1 MTTMPMLIQP
11 HQQPAGT
18 ACLELFPP
26 SKMALNSMKTN
37 KNHKIFPFSSPTI
50 TAHKNPP
57 TGHAL
62 ILEIIF
68 DADDV
73 NSAGSNQTNGEEEG
87 DEDDDNQGDSDEE
100 DDADSD
106 SDTSSH
112 HGGPLSDGDSEE
124 DEEEEDEEDDDSEES
139 DEDDDCGV
147 EFDEDFVNDFDGDLE
162 IEFGHESEEDPLV
175 IEFEDVNSPP
185 SSPKEPVPPEN
196 TVPFWFMNEEPDQI
210 RTILESYA
218 LTLDLETQRKACIRS
233 PSPFIG
239 RVKRT
244 PIKPA
249 ESDTDKSFK
258 TLDRVEVY
266 LRELYPLGTKLP
278 LSREAWVLTTW
289 DDDGIPIHSSEMSK
303 STKKSMQKRAQGA
316 QSSTLYCAPIF
327 RTKDDYQYTVSP
339 QEHSLMYASNSSTNA
354 SISRISPF
362 LPEHC
367 RTISFS
373 LD

>member
-1 MTTMPMLIQP
+1 MTTMLIQP

-18 ACLELFPP
+18 ACLELYPP
-26 SKMALNSMKTN
+26 AKMVLNSIKPTN
-37 KNHKIFPFSSPTI
+37 NHKIFPFTSPTI

-73 NSAGSNQTNGEEEG
+73 NSTGTNQTHNEEEDNEDDANEG
-87 DEDDDNQGDSDEE
+87 ESDDEDDVDSANDSDISSHLGDSSDE
-100 DDADSD
+100 
-106 SDTSSH
+106 
-112 HGGPLSDGDSEE
+112 DSEVDQE
-124 DEEEEDEEDDDSEES
+124 DDSEEES
-139 DEDDDCGV
+139 DDDKDDDGEV
-147 EFDEDFVNDFDGDLE
+147 EFDDDFGNDFDEDLE
-162 IEFGHESEEDPLV
+162 IEFENETETEEEDQLV
-175 IEFEDVNSPP
+175 VEFEESNVNSPP
-185 SSPKEPVPPEN
+185 PCPP
-196 TVPFWFMNEEPDQI
+196 TPPATAVPFWFMNEEPDQI
-210 RTILESYA
+210 RTIFESYA
-218 LTLDLETQRKACIRS
+218 VALDLEEQRKACIRS

-239 RVKRT
+239 RIKRT

-249 ESDTDKSFK
+249 DTDTDKSFK
-258 TLDRVEVY
+258 TLDKVEVY
-266 LRELYPLGTKLP
+266 LRELYPLGTMLP
-278 LSREAWVLTTW
+278 LSRVAWLLTTW
-289 DDDGIPIHSSEMSK
+289 DDDGIPIQSSEMPK
-303 STKKSMQKRAQGA
+303 STKKSMQKRAHGA

-327 RTKDDYQYTVSP
+327 RTKDDYQYTVSS